1 MTYQELKTKVVT
13 DSFRSLW
20 DSSDDE
26 VRSFISNQIQR
37 YGGQHAIK
45 MLTDVDKSLHTSAKD
60 LVEALQRLGFPLEKL
75 NVIDDNKAQ
84 IELDGQPCTIS
95 SSQMGHSF
103 LYDNNNTRR
112 FLDFIHTPAD
122 IVAEYLV
129 ERYCSDSW
137 LEEEIQRRMVIF
149 KEIQTKERMKVNF
162 RTKYYDI
169 IELLKEMIMSERN
182 YEKIHHDFFK
192 TGRDFYK
199 FLNPDS
205 PDSAIDEQ
213 LTLKWEETVNHSK
226 KELKELKK
234 RQAARERYE
243 KVTKP
248 KLQAKKQAVFE
259 EKRALLRE
267 YKKEYGVVCRFIHV
281 RGYYNSADLF
291 VVPAINDQVVSFSV
305 PDIFNRDDYDRA
317 MKLVIFLNELTE
329 QYGKTKVQKKGGL
342 PKDASAALQSVVD
355 ELKLSRMWKGIYNES
370 QRGYL
375 HGKYK
380 DCVDIK

>member
-149 KEIQTKERMKVNF
+149 KEIQTKERMKANF

-213 LTLKWEETVNHSK
+213 LTLKWGNYSG
-226 KELKELKK
+226 
-234 RQAARERYE
+234 QY
-243 KVTKP
+243 
-248 KLQAKKQAVFE
+248 
-259 EKRALLRE
+259 
-267 YKKEYGVVCRFIHV
+267 C
-281 RGYYNSADLF
+281 
-291 VVPAINDQVVSFSV
+291 
-305 PDIFNRDDYDRA
+305 A
-317 MKLVIFLNELTE
+317 MK
-329 QYGKTKVQKKGGL
+329 G
-342 PKDASAALQSVVD
+342 
-355 ELKLSRMWKGIYNES
+355 
-370 QRGYL
+370 
-375 HGKYK
+375 
-380 DCVDIK
+380 